1 MCIRDRLQ
9 AAGLPFRRECP
20 LAPGCRIDFL
30 AGGVGIE
37 VKRGRP
43 AAKPLR
49 EQVTRY
55 ARCPEVEALLV
66 VVEGK
71 AFLPARVGGKPCRV
85 LSLSRN
91 WGCLLYTST
100 SRDAGYVGGY
110 MVKHMIQD
118 QEKQMSGR

>member
-1 MCIRDRLQ
+1 MVTVEAVERALQPLRVHAVREEWALQADIAALLQ

-91 WGCLLYTST
+91 WGVELP
-100 SRDAGYVGGY
+100 
-110 MVKHMIQD
+110 
-118 QEKQMSGR
+118 